1 MMDVYVIGIGPGNP
15 AYLTERA
22 RSVIAAC
29 PVLAGDRRMLAP
41 FEMEGK
47 QLVATYK
54 MEELRQ
60 LAASLLPDGGPLAI
74 LVSGDVGFYSLAA
87 LVKDLP
93 GCRIHRIPGISS
105 LVYFASLLQTNWHD
119 AYIVSRHG
127 RCDSLT
133 EAVRHHGKVFCLTG
147 GSDTPAALCQTLCH
161 AGLGQVRVAVGCR
174 LSYEDEQVTEGT
186 AEELAGCPEDD
197 SLAVMMIWN
206 DGARP
211 WQRPV
216 HGLPDE
222 SFIRGNAPMTKQE
235 IRSIALS
242 RLAPSP
248 DAVVYDIGAGT
259 GSCTVELALLVPM
272 GEVFA
277 FEIDD
282 EARTVLDANIDHF
295 SLTNVTVVAGN
306 AARTLPDVTAVP
318 DAVFIGGTK
327 GNISAI
333 LDEIYRKNTACRIVM
348 TAITIETLAAV
359 TAYYAARH
367 DYILDITQV
376 MTARSRHIGSSHM
389 MMAQN
394 PVYIMTAVCK
404 TAPDGERRT
413 SCLQ

>member
-133 EAVRHHGKVFCLTG
+133 EAVRHHG
-147 GSDTPAALCQTLCH
+147 
-161 AGLGQVRVAVGCR
+161 
-174 LSYEDEQVTEGT
+174 EGI
-186 AEELAGCPEDD
+186 LPH
-197 SLAVMMIWN
+197 
-206 DGARP
+206 R
-211 WQRPV
+211 WQ
-216 HGLPDE
+216 
-222 SFIRGNAPMTKQE
+222 
-235 IRSIALS
+235 
-242 RLAPSP
+242 
-248 DAVVYDIGAGT
+248 
-259 GSCTVELALLVPM
+259 
-272 GEVFA
+272 
-277 FEIDD
+277 
-282 EARTVLDANIDHF
+282 
-295 SLTNVTVVAGN
+295 
-306 AARTLPDVTAVP
+306 
-318 DAVFIGGTK
+318 
-327 GNISAI
+327 
-333 LDEIYRKNTACRIVM
+333 
-348 TAITIETLAAV
+348 
-359 TAYYAARH
+359 
-367 DYILDITQV
+367 
-376 MTARSRHIGSSHM
+376 
-389 MMAQN
+389 
-394 PVYIMTAVCK
+394 
-404 TAPDGERRT
+404 
-413 SCLQ
+413 